1 MITEQQYFEAVM
13 LKDKYLK
20 LHLEQCEIIAEFERQ
35 SAAQSE
41 QPRLELIQRRLP
53 IIIKEFGLK
62 EKTRRQDVRILRQA
76 LYYWLKFNTRMS
88 LAKIGKVCYNQD
100 HATVLNACK
109 KIQGYIDV
117 NDKDILEL
125 CRLIWDR
132 LDDLKRPRK

>member
-1 MITEQQYFEAVM
+1 MITEQQHLDAIR
-13 LKDKYLK
+13 LKDEYLR
-20 LHLEQCEIIAEFERQ
+20 LHLEQCEIIAEYEKQ

-53 IIIKEFGLK
+53 IIIQEFGLK

-88 LAKIGKVCYNQD
+88 LTKIGTVCYKQN
-100 HATVLNACK
+100 HATVLNACR
-109 KIQGYIDV
+109 KIQGYIDI